1 MDSTLPRSYEHAIT
15 CALHSRGDAQSGDC
29 HSALEFL
36 GGDLAKAERSA
47 RAARQAPLPLA
58 GYPPFYVVSALV
70 LQGEVDESEAAL
82 AEHGLQSSAARK
94 GG

>member
-1 MDSTLPRSYEHAIT
+1 M
-15 CALHSRGDAQSGDC
+15 HSRGDAQSGDC

-36 GGDLAKAERSA
+36 GGDLAKAERSG

-58 GYPPFYVVSALV
+58 GYPLFYLVLALM

-82 AEHGLQSSAARK
+82 EGTRRRLDLAYALGRARRFAAAR
-94 GG
+94 GSQR